1 MIATDIR
8 SLRALP
14 RLGTICHRGCS
25 LTLHCGSVD
34 ITENQGGGTYRKW
47 GPRSRKVK
55 CDNRKND
62 SLRCHRRRLDA
73 GSRVLGLLRDIVL
86 ANAVGAS
93 AGADAFFVAFK
104 IPNFL
109 RRLFGEGA
117 FAQAFVP
124 VFTETREK
132 EGDLSVKRL
141 IDQVA
146 GRLGLILIAISILG
160 CPAGALDCAPFCARV
175 LE

>member
-1 MIATDIR
+1 M
-8 SLRALP
+8 LRAGVTV
-14 RLGTICHRGCS
+14 GTW
-25 LTLHCGSVD
+25 TM
-34 ITENQGGGTYRKW
+34 
-47 GPRSRKVK
+47 
-55 CDNRKND
+55 
-62 SLRCHRRRLDA
+62 
-73 GSRVLGLLRDIVL
+73 GSRVLGLVRDIVF

-93 AGADAFFVAFK
+93 ANADAFFVAFK

-132 EGDLSVKRL
+132 EGEASVQRL

-146 GRLGLILIAISILG
+146 GRFGLILLLISVLGVLASPWIALVFAPGFADDPGKLELTADLLRWTFPYLGFISLVAFSGGILNSVG
-160 CPAGALDCAPFCARV
+160 RFAF
-175 LE
+175 

>member
-1 MIATDIR
+1 MTTEKMIR
-8 SLRALP
+8 S
-14 RLGTICHRGCS
+14 GVTVGGW
-25 LTLHCGSVD
+25 TL
-34 ITENQGGGTYRKW
+34 
-47 GPRSRKVK
+47 
-55 CDNRKND
+55 
-62 SLRCHRRRLDA
+62 

-86 ANAVGAS
+86 ANTVGAS

-132 EGDLSVKRL
+132 EGDQSVRRL

-146 GRLGLILIAISILG
+146 GRLGLILVTISILG
-160 CPAGALDCAPFCARV
+160 ILLAPWIAKLFAPGFSDDPEKLTLTADLLRWTFPYLGFICFVSFA
-175 LE
+175 